1 MDIRRTRLA
10 LLLPVLVLLSLACAG
25 NGSGAG
31 TPTSDAGSVQTSDS
45 MLVGGTVYLA
55 RHAETVG
62 GDGDDRFL
70 GDAGRAR
77 AEALADMLEDAGI
90 QRVFSTDYRRTRETA
105 APIADRLGLEVEP
118 YDPRDL
124 PGFAEELL
132 SLGQVVLV
140 VGHSNTTPEL
150 VEHLGGVP
158 GAPIDEPTEH
168 DRLYRV
174 ELPSG
179 ETVVTRYGE

>member
-1 MDIRRTRLA
+1 MDTRRPRLA
-10 LLLPVLVLLSLACAG
+10 LLLALLLATAGCAAA
-25 NGSGAG
+25 ND
-31 TPTSDAGSVQTSDS
+31 TAGSPQTSDS

-62 GDGDDRFL
+62 GDGDDRWL

-77 AEALADMLEDAGI
+77 AEALADALEGSGL

-105 APIADRLGLEVEP
+105 APIAERLGIEVEN

-124 PGFAEELL
+124 AGFAEELL
-132 SLGQVVLV
+132 SLGQTVLV

-150 VEHLGGVP
+150 VELLGGAP
-158 GAPIDEPTEH
+158 GPPIDEPTEH

-179 ETVVTRYGE
+179 ETAVTRYGD